1 MRGIMI
7 KDYRD
12 LDSSRMISY
21 LERQWRNE
29 ISVGKT
35 VFEVAEIEIYCER
48 YSNWGDNR
56 KR

>member
-1 MRGIMI
+1 MI